1 MAAAGEL
8 PTTIRP
14 GFRSTSRDHTKPD
27 VWRLCLR
34 SYYRGEPAFD
44 TQFKM
49 ANGRI
54 RVAVVDDDESIR
66 RALKRL
72 LHALAFD
79 TETYGSGREFHEFF
93 HAFRPDCVILDL
105 HMEGMSGLDVQRHL
119 QRMRSRPPVVVITGH
134 DNPGVRAES
143 LSLGADAFLPKPV
156 DRQLLIST
164 IERLTK
170 EARSL
175 S

>member
-1 MAAAGEL
+1 
-8 PTTIRP
+8 
-14 GFRSTSRDHTKPD
+14 
-27 VWRLCLR
+27 
-34 SYYRGEPAFD
+34 
-44 TQFKM
+44 M
-49 ANGRI
+49 ANGPI

-79 TETYGSGREFHEFF
+79 TEAYGSGREFLESY
-93 HAFRPDCVILDL
+93 HAFHPDCVVLDL

-119 QRMRSRPPVVVITGH
+119 QRMATRPPVVVITGH

-156 DRQLLIST
+156 DRQLLVST
-164 IERLTK
+164 IERLTG
-170 EARSL
+170 EARPGL
-175 S
+175 